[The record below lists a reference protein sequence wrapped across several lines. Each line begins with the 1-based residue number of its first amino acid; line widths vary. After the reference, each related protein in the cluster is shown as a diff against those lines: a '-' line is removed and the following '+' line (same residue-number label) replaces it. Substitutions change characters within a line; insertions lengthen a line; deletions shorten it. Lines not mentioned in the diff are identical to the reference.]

1 MSDQNDDLSRVFPES
16 ITALVPQTDAYS
28 GLIVHNGER
37 SMHLRDYWRVI
48 QNHRKAVLWTVG
60 VWMFLATLQ
69 SLVTPNFYV
78 AKTRVEIDPETT
90 VAAARTTSHS
100 LPLGLSS
107 GFASLSGRQECSSS

>member
-48 QNHRKAVLWTVG
+48 QNHRKAVPWTVRAWLRRISTWQRLG
-60 VWMFLATLQ
+60 LKLIQKLRQCSFRRT
-69 SLVTPNFYV
+69 SLVLIP
-78 AKTRVEIDPETT
+78 
-90 VAAARTTSHS
+90 
-100 LPLGLSS
+100 
-107 GFASLSGRQECSSS
+107 